1 MNSSQYPFTVFS
13 INHYNQN
20 LFWSTHDPHLRNQ
33 RQPGEKKSKAEKH
46 WDLSLWC
53 SSNLWSSRIGKF
65 IMRSLTVT
73 HRYNLQPLNTNPQL
87 VTLLEGQINCMRLTI
102 AYQKN
107 EDNKALFW
115 YTGWVE
121 TNDLCVLSH
130 VRLCFWIVAWPHH
143 LKLMCN
149 LIASFLQEVESI
161 CQPGQCRRPRT
172 CTLM

>member
-102 AYQKN
+102 AYQKD

-115 YTGWVE
+115 LYRVSRNEWPVCSLTCQTLFLDCCLTSSFEAHVQFDCVFPSRSWVYLP
-121 TNDLCVLSH
+121 TWS
-130 VRLCFWIVAWPHH
+130 
-143 LKLMCN
+143 M
-149 LIASFLQEVESI
+149 
-161 CQPGQCRRPRT
+161 
-172 CTLM
+172 